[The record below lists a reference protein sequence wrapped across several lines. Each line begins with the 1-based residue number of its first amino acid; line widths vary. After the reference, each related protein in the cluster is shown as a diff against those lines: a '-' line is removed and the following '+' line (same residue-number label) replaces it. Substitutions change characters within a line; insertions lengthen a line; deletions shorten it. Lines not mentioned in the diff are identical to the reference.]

1 VDNLEDAVALQAS
14 QVLSR
19 FSQFYTESRIIRFY
33 RRDGKFDAI
42 KFKGADLANNTDVVC
57 QAGSAMPKMKA
68 ARQQYTLELVSLGIL
83 TDPKEIKEELDLGAG
98 EPDNDDKSIAQADR
112 ENNVMLH
119 GMELGMF
126 QLDAQADD
134 NAVNQAVS
142 AAVPV
147 KAWMNHAL
155 HIQRHTS
162 AMMDEEFDKL
172 AISHPAIPR
181 LFDEHVA
188 LHQQFLAQQQQQAM
202 QQQLAA
208 KGAPAQQGGTPA
220 GDQALPGN
228 VNESR
233 QTTAV
238 PDVIGGG
245 QTRLDARMV
254 RQHGAVSAGR

>member
-1 VDNLEDAVALQAS
+1 MEEAISQQAS
-14 QVLSR
+14 LLLSR

-68 ARQQYTLELVSLGIL
+68 ARQQYTLELVSLGVL

-98 EPDNDDKSIAQADR
+98 EPDNDDKSISQADR

-126 QLDAQADD
+126 HLDAQADD
-134 NAVNQAVS
+134 NAINQTVA

-147 KAWMNHAL
+147 KAWQNHQL
-155 HIQRHTS
+155 HIMRHTS
-162 AMMDEEFDKL
+162 QMMDEEFDKL
-172 AISHPAIPR
+172 SISHPGIPR

-188 LHQQFLAQQQQQAM
+188 LHQQFLAQQQQQQM
-202 QQQLAA
+202 QAQMAA
-208 KGAPAQQGGTPA
+208 KGAPAEQGGQPA
-220 GDQALPGN
+220 GQQALPGN
-228 VNESR
+228 INETR
-233 QTTAV
+233 QQTAI

-254 RQHGAVSAGR
+254 RAHASTTAGR